1 MGTTTDEL
9 APSTVVEFEIDG
21 VTLVYDYNELRLAQ
35 MKLAEAVYQ
44 YQADL
49 EKRPPRTLK
58 EKVDLG
64 GADYDLHV
72 LSYILLR
79 RLPDGTLQRFKG
91 GETQQPILKLLQD
104 MTAKDVPRAEEV
116 INDFFVKRGRYTL
129 ALLVR
134 SKYDRIYIEEFAKQL
149 QRTMIQSPSEESSL
163 SEDAEKTSSGIPEN
177 ESVG

>member
-1 MGTTTDEL
+1 M
-9 APSTVVEFEIDG
+9 P
-21 VTLVYDYNELRLAQ
+21 
-35 MKLAEAVYQ
+35 
-44 YQADL
+44 
-49 EKRPPRTLK
+49 
-58 EKVDLG
+58 
-64 GADYDLHV
+64 
-72 LSYILLR
+72 
-79 RLPDGTLQRFKG
+79 
-91 GETQQPILKLLQD
+91 
-104 MTAKDVPRAEEV
+104 AKDVPRAEEV